1 MPEKSPV
8 LMIGPFPPPVHG
20 FAEIT
25 RALAAQLEAS
35 PGVMRVNTASALKP
49 ALLRHIAQIL
59 RNLRA
64 GGQVVRAPARGQH
77 QLSLGCNA
85 GWGLLYTLFHAALAR
100 GAGLNVALHHHSYA
114 YINRRTKLMALL
126 CRIGGPRLTHV
137 FLAEAMRESFCALY
151 GDGLQTAI
159 LPNAIFV
166 PAGGEKPPAP
176 APGGRPI
183 TLGLLSNLDADK
195 GLHDFVATARLL
207 HRDASANRLRM
218 VLAGPIRSES
228 DKELVMTAQ
237 AEGVLT
243 WLGPLYGAD
252 KRRFFDALD
261 IFLFPTRYRHEAQP
275 TVIYEALASGVAVIA
290 FDRGAIRDQVQDCLA
305 VVPAED
311 DFAAA
316 VQGALHKLLSFGPA
330 DWAQLR
336 VSARERHARD
346 ITQGQRTIAALFG
359 GLTTRPDN
367 DTATRTK

>member
-77 QLSLGCNA
+77 LLSLGCNA

-114 YINRRTKLMALL
+114 YINRRTNLMAML

-159 LPNAIFV
+159 LPNAMFV

-207 HRDASANRLRM
+207 HAGASADRARM
-218 VLAGPIRSES
+218 VLAGPIRSQS
-228 DKELVMTAQ
+228 DRALVTQAQ
-237 AEGVLT
+237 SEGVLT

-252 KRRFFDALD
+252 KRRFFDDLD

-305 VVPAED
+305 AVPVTEEFAPAVLAELARLTD
-311 DFAAA
+311 W
-316 VQGALHKLLSFGPA
+316 GPA
-330 DWAQLR
+330 DWERLR
-336 VSARERHARD
+336 NRARARHAGD
-346 ITQGQRTIAALFG
+346 IAQGKRAIAALFRG
-359 GLTTRPDN
+359 QADKAEN
-367 DTATRTK
+367 DTPERST